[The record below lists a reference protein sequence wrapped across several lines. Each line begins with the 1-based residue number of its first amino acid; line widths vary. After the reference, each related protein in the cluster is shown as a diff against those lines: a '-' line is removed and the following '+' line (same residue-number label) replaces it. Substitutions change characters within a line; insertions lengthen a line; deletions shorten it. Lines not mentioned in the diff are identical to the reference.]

1 MQPDTGAISL
11 LMLAAALSIGA
22 LVIGV
27 LCVSERAPSHA
38 TSLAPR
44 HAEPP
49 PTEQIEPTR
58 VHLFTINIITEYVGG
73 TAFSR
78 SQSTE
83 LSRQKRAPPPR
94 PPSTR
99 RWPRPEA

>member
-11 LMLAAALSIGA
+11 LTLAAALSIGA

-27 LCVSERAPSHA
+27 QFVSERAPSHA

-49 PTEQIEPTR
+49 PAE
-58 VHLFTINIITEYVGG
+58 
-73 TAFSR
+73 
-78 SQSTE
+78 
-83 LSRQKRAPPPR
+83 
-94 PPSTR
+94 
-99 RWPRPEA
+99 